1 MSRST
6 ERVLIPGDAGTIE
19 TELDFPEGH
28 LQRGVALVAHPHPLH
43 GGTLENKVTQTL
55 AWALRDLG
63 YLSLRPNFRGVGKS
77 QGVHDKGIGETDDL
91 QCVAAW
97 AAERFGSQQ
106 TVLAGFSFGSYV
118 QIRLAQRIAV
128 ERMVLVGTAVGRV
141 SGDREYAGTNV
152 PSNTLVIHGERDE
165 TVPLSNVLAWAD
177 PQELP
182 VTVIPGAD
190 HFFHRRLHI
199 IRGIVKRAWPS
210 LP

>member
-1 MSRST
+1 MSRSS
-6 ERVLIPGDAGTIE
+6 ERVLISGSAGAIE
-19 TELDFPEGH
+19 TELDYPEGPV
-28 LQRGVALVAHPHPLH
+28 QRGVALVAHPHPLH

-63 YLSLRPNFRGVGKS
+63 YVSLRPNFRGVGRTE
-77 QGVHDKGIGETDDL
+77 GVHDKGGSETDDM
-91 QCVAAW
+91 QTVAAW
-97 AAERFGSQQ
+97 AGERFGNQK

-128 ERMVLVGTAVGRV
+128 ERMILVGTAVGRI
-141 SGDREYAGTNV
+141 SGDLEYSSANV
-152 PSNTLVIHGERDE
+152 PADTVVIHGERDE
-165 TVPLSNVLAWAD
+165 TVPLANVLAWAA

-182 VTVIPGAD
+182 VIVIPGAD

-199 IRGIVKRAWPS
+199 IRGIVRRAWPS

>member
-6 ERVLIPGDAGTIE
+6 ECLLIPGDAGAIE
-19 TELDFPEGH
+19 TELDYPEGVP
-28 LQRGVALVAHPHPLH
+28 QRGVALVAHPHPLH
-43 GGTLENKVTQTL
+43 GGSLDNKVTQTL

-63 YLSLRPNFRGVGKS
+63 YVSLRPNFRGVGQS
-77 QGVHDKGIGETDDL
+77 EGVHDKGLGETDDL
-91 QCVAAW
+91 QRVTVW
-97 AAERFGSQQ
+97 ASERFGNQQ

-118 QIRLAQRIAV
+118 QIRLARRIAV

-141 SGDREYAGTNV
+141 GGDREYAGANV
-152 PSNTLVIHGERDE
+152 PPDTLLIHGELDE
-165 TVPLSNVLAWAD
+165 TVPLANVLAWAA

-182 VTVIPGAD
+182 VIVIPGAD

>member
-6 ERVLIPGDAGTIE
+6 ERVLIPGKAGGIE
-19 TELDFPEGH
+19 TELDFPEGPV
-28 LQRGVALVAHPHPLH
+28 QRGVALVAHPHPLH

-63 YLSLRPNFRGVGKS
+63 YVAVRPNFRGVGKS
-77 QGVHDKGIGETDDL
+77 EGMHDKGIGETDDL
-91 QCVAAW
+91 QSIAAW
-97 AAERFGSQQ
+97 AEERFGNRQ

-128 ERMVLVGTAVGRV
+128 ERMILIGTAVGRV
-141 SGDREYAGTNV
+141 GGDREYGGASV
-152 PSNTLVIHGERDE
+152 PADTLVIHGERDE
-165 TVPLSNVLAWAD
+165 TVPLANVLAWAG
-177 PQELP
+177 PQDLP
-182 VTVIPGAD
+182 VIVIPGAD

-199 IRGIVKRAWPS
+199 IRGIVKRAWLS

>member
-6 ERVLIPGDAGTIE
+6 ERVLIPGDAGAIE
-19 TELDFPEGH
+19 TELDYPESVPH
-28 LQRGVALVAHPHPLH
+28 RGVALVAHPHPLH
-43 GGTLENKVTQTL
+43 GGALDNKVTQTL
-55 AWALRDLG
+55 AWAFRDLG
-63 YLSLRPNFRGVGKS
+63 YVSLRPNFRGVGQS
-77 QGVHDKGIGETDDL
+77 EGVHDKGIGETDDL
-91 QCVAAW
+91 QRVAAW
-97 AAERFGSQQ
+97 AGERFGNQQ
-106 TVLAGFSFGSYV
+106 TLLAGFSFGSYV
-118 QIRLAQRIAV
+118 QIRLAQRIEV

-141 SGDREYAGTNV
+141 SGDREYAGANV
-152 PSNTLVIHGERDE
+152 PADTLVIHGELDE
-165 TVPLSNVLAWAD
+165 TVPLANVLAWAA

>member
-6 ERVLIPGDAGTIE
+6 ERVLIPGAAGAIE
-19 TELDFPEGH
+19 TELDFPEGP

-63 YLSLRPNFRGVGKS
+63 YVSLRANFRGVGKS
-77 QGVHDKGIGETDDL
+77 DGVHNKGIGETDDL

-97 AAERFGSQQ
+97 AAERFGNRQ

-128 ERMVLVGTAVGRV
+128 ERMILIGTAVGRV
-141 SGDREYAGTNV
+141 SGDREYASANV
-152 PSNTLVIHGERDE
+152 PADTLVIHGERDE
-165 TVPLSNVLAWAD
+165 TVPLSNVFAWAA

-190 HFFHRRLHI
+190 HFFHRRLHV
-199 IRGIVKRAWPS
+199 IRGIIKRAWPS